1 MTDSKRE
8 AFLAGERP
16 EDVAFYLAEDA
27 VDDLGKLEGYGERVA
42 DGIVIVVDGDDG
54 RNAFQAAT
62 GLDPMGFAKEAMG
75 AESTIDADLE
85 GGDCPEGDGA
95 AHEARFVFAFA
106 EEQNEEVGGIYA
118 DGDVIH
124 AYAQC
129 DCGEAYSQKW
139 VVGER

>member
-8 AFLAGERP
+8 AFLAGERH

-27 VDDLGKLEGYGERVA
+27 VDDLGKLESYGEAVP

-62 GLDPMGFAKEAMG
+62 GQDPMAFAKQAM
-75 AESTIDADLE
+75 AEDGTIHADLA
-85 GGDCPEGDGA
+85 GGDCPEGNGSGHA
-95 AHEARFVFAFA
+95 ARFVFAFS
-106 EEQNEEVGGIYA
+106 EEQNEEVGGLYGE
-118 DGDVIH
+118 GDVIH
-124 AYAQC
+124 AYGQC
-129 DCGEAYSQKW
+129 ECGTAYSQKW